1 MTRLAPMLPRGYC
14 GPAPKRFDRDIH
26 AGYYVRCAS
35 VTTSSLDAP
44 RHLACMPD
52 IWASASWLGA
62 SHNVNMAGI
71 LAHFG
76 LIYRRV
82 ECRLHVIMLQPEILL
97 RRRNPCT
104 ADPHPS
110 SAAPLE

>member
-1 MTRLAPMLPRGYC
+1 MTRLAPMLPRGCC
-14 GPAPKRFDRDIH
+14 GPAPKRFDRDSH

-71 LAHFG
+71 LA
-76 LIYRRV
+76 RV
-82 ECRLHVIMLQPEILL
+82 GRIDRSVE
-97 RRRNPCT
+97 
-104 ADPHPS
+104 
-110 SAAPLE
+110 

>member
-1 MTRLAPMLPRGYC
+1 MTRLAPMLPRGCC

-71 LAHFG
+71 LARFG
-76 LIYRRV
+76 LIDRSIGT
-82 ECRLHVIMLQPEILL
+82 ETGTRLVCLCPGTG
-97 RRRNPCT
+97 RKRGRG
-104 ADPHPS
+104 
-110 SAAPLE
+110 